1 MTARIDRT
9 ARIAHL
15 AWTGV
20 VAGALMGAL
29 GAGLAGCAEKSDTP
43 AEPNAETPAAEGVS
57 HTSEVGPVRATVTL
71 SPKQPVLGDPLTLSL
86 EVVAEPGVEVEM
98 PAFGEAL
105 GRFEIVQFVP
115 REQRDA
121 GGKLVAS
128 QTYTLQAPM
137 SGRQRIPP
145 LQVEFVDRRN
155 AGASAAA
162 GTASPAAGT
171 ASPAADPAAGT
182 TGAAAGTAGPAAGGT
197 GAAAGTASPAAAD
210 EVQELLT
217 EEIPIQIGSVLPE
230 GEVTAE
236 LEPQREALPL
246 RSRVQLYVWLGLA
259 ALVLLGVG
267 GFLGVRAWQRAAR
280 RQVRISAYDRAMARL
295 RELEQRGLPRPG
307 QDESAPAPKPAPKID
322 VWYVELS
329 AIVRRYLEDRYGLR
343 APELTTEEFLREAQ
357 RSGQLSS
364 RHRDLLSDF
373 LVRCD
378 RVKFARY
385 EPDEEESRQALA
397 SARTFLEETR
407 LVAASDARAGQG
419 GQATGGGQAA
429 VPAASTAPAS
439 APAPAPA
446 SAPAA
451 APAPAPAS
459 APAPA
464 PAPATVPAT
473 GEADP
478 VQADQ
483 AGAAR
488 DAGQAG

>member
-1 MTARIDRT
+1 VA
-9 ARIAHL
+9 L
-15 AWTGV
+15 GV
-20 VAGALMGAL
+20 LGAL
-29 GAGLAGCAEKSDTP
+29 GAGLAGCANEPDEQTEST
-43 AEPNAETPAAEGVS
+43 AEATPAAESVS
-57 HTSEVGPVRATVTL
+57 HTSESGPVRATVSL

-86 EVVAEPGVEVEM
+86 QVEAEAGVDVEM

-115 REQRDA
+115 REQRGAD
-121 GGKLVAS
+121 GKLVAS

-155 AGASAAA
+155 AGASGAAGAAGAGAA
-162 GTASPAAGT
+162 GTASPGAPGAGA
-171 ASPAADPAAGT
+171 ASPAAGE
-182 TGAAAGTAGPAAGGT
+182 
-197 GAAAGTASPAAAD
+197 

-230 GEVTAE
+230 GEVAAE
-236 LEPQREALPL
+236 LRPEREGLPL
-246 RSRVQLYVWLGLA
+246 RSHVQLYAWIGLG
-259 ALVLLGVG
+259 ALVLLGAG

-295 RELEQRGLPRPG
+295 RDLEQRGLPRPG
-307 QDESAPAPKPAPKID
+307 QVEGAPAVD
-322 VWYVELS
+322 LWYVELS

-364 RHRDLLSDF
+364 SHRNLLSDF

-397 SARTFLEETR
+397 SARSFLEETR
-407 LVAASDARAGQG
+407 LVATAAAGGDRAGQG
-419 GQATGGGQAA
+419 GQAAG
-429 VPAASTAPAS
+429 PAS
-439 APAPAPA
+439 PAGA
-446 SAPAA
+446 S
-451 APAPAPAS
+451 
-459 APAPA
+459 
-464 PAPATVPAT
+464 
-473 GEADP
+473 
-478 VQADQ
+478 Q
-483 AGAAR
+483 AGAGQASEAGQASAGQASASQASASQASAGQASQASQASQAGQASAGQASEAGQASAGQAS
-488 DAGQAG
+488 AGQAG

>member
-1 MTARIDRT
+1 MTPRIDRMRRM
-9 ARIAHL
+9 ARIARL
-15 AWTGV
+15 AWAGV
-20 VAGALMGAL
+20 VAGVLSGAL
-29 GAGLAGCAEKSDTP
+29 GAGLAGCAGKSDAP
-43 AEPNAETPAAEGVS
+43 AESTADTPAAEGAS

-86 EVVAEPGVEVEM
+86 EVEAEAGVEVEM

-121 GGKLVAS
+121 SGKLVAS

-155 AGASAAA
+155 AAA
-162 GTASPAAGT
+162 
-171 ASPAADPAAGT
+171 
-182 TGAAAGTAGPAAGGT
+182 

-217 EEIPIQIGSVLPE
+217 EEIPIQIGSVLSE

-236 LEPQREALPL
+236 LRPQRATLPL
-246 RSRVQLYVWLGLA
+246 RIRVQLYAWIGLG

-295 RELEQRGLPRPG
+295 RELEQRGLPSPG
-307 QDESAPAPKPAPKID
+307 QGEDKDEDKAATVPSID
-322 VWYVELS
+322 LWYVELS

-407 LVAASDARAGQG
+407 LVAASDGGTGDGRTGQV
-419 GQATGGGQAA
+419 GQATGGGQAT
-429 VPAASTAPAS
+429 VPAAGPATGQATASATAS
-439 APAPAPA
+439 APVSATV
-446 SAPAA
+446 SAPGAA
-451 APAPAPAS
+451 SPAKA
-459 APAPA
+459 
-464 PAPATVPAT
+464 
-473 GEADP
+473 E
-478 VQADQ
+478 Q
-483 AGAAR
+483 AGAASE
-488 DAGQAG
+488 AGQASSAP